1 LKRPTVAPR
10 YMCTSPIQVKWRA
23 LEAYIGVRCR
33 SCPGCMRVRQYGWSA
48 RAAREQA
55 LAKRTWFVTLTFK
68 PSERAAI
75 MAAAS
80 ADLSAK
86 PPEQR
91 LITAAGVSVTAYMK
105 TLRKRGF
112 KLRYVWV
119 PELHRDGFPHFHGL
133 LHTDDS
139 TRWRDIAGPWRAGF
153 LVAKLVTDA
162 NALRYVTK
170 YLSKAKLGRVRASLN
185 YGDHPDS
192 PISKRAKLKEIVARI
207 GAVGPRAISAQV
219 VDPDEPKH
227 SGPARAEA
235 PEGKN
240 KS

>member
-10 YMCTSPIQVKWRA
+10 YKCTSPIQVKWRA

-112 KLRYVWV
+112 KL
-119 PELHRDGFPHFHGL
+119 G
-133 LHTDDS
+133 TS
-139 TRWRDIAGPWRAGF
+139 GF
-153 LVAKLVTDA
+153 LSFIVTDSRTSTVCCIQMIA
-162 NALRYVTK
+162 PAGET
-170 YLSKAKLGRVRASLN
+170 SRVRGGRGS
-185 YGDHPDS
+185 
-192 PISKRAKLKEIVARI
+192 
-207 GAVGPRAISAQV
+207 
-219 VDPDEPKH
+219 
-227 SGPARAEA
+227 
-235 PEGKN
+235 
-240 KS
+240 